1 MANLYDLKKFDL
13 NLLIIFESI
22 YQHQSI
28 SKAAETLFITPSA
41 VSQSLQ
47 RLRAQLNDPL
57 FVRSGKGVTP
67 TTVGIN
73 LHSHLEENLNQLE
86 QTINIMN
93 RADLKKNFIVYSPKV
108 LISNGLTTL
117 INTLQDKAAYTV
129 EHHNMLIAPDTAED
143 LLNYRKA
150 DLIIS
155 LFPVHNHS
163 IICRPLKSE
172 PLVLVCRKQ
181 HPRLDEA
188 TTTDKVLEEGFT
200 FYNSPNSA
208 TKELQAAI
216 EARLPQRN
224 TVFRSDSMLSI
235 LSMISQTDLVGVV
248 SQSSYLF
255 MKDILQLKQINIGT
269 PLPNIDYYMLYNRAA
284 LRGSV
289 FSQFID
295 SFDSSH

>member
-67 TTVGIN
+67 TTMGIN

-93 RADLKKNFIVYSPKV
+93 RIDLKKNFIIYSPKLLV
-108 LISNGLTTL
+108 SNGFIELV
-117 INTLQDKAAYTV
+117 NNLQNEASYTV
-129 EHHNMLIAPDTAED
+129 EHHNIYLTPETAED

-150 DLIIS
+150 DLIVS
-155 LFPVHNHS
+155 HFPVHSHA
-163 IICRPLKSE
+163 IVCRPFKTE
-172 PLVLVCRKQ
+172 PIVVVCRKQ
-181 HPRLDEA
+181 HPRLDDSTSLEKLLEESF
-188 TTTDKVLEEGFT
+188 TFFLTTDRG
-200 FYNSPNSA
+200 A
-208 TKELQAAI
+208 KEMQTAI
-216 EARLPQRN
+216 DTLLPQRN
-224 TVFRSDSMLSI
+224 IVFRSDSFFSI
-235 LSMISQTDLVGVV
+235 LTMISQSDLVGMM
-248 SQSSYLF
+248 SQSAF
-255 MKDILQLKQINIGT
+255 DFFKDILQLKKVQIDA
-269 PLPNIDYYMLYNRAA
+269 PLPEAKYYMLYNRSA

-289 FSQFID
+289 FSQFIENLEAL
-295 SFDSSH
+295 H